1 MTKKPSI
8 LQILPALNSGGVER
22 GTIEISQA
30 IVKAGWRSVVASS
43 GGSMIAGVAYSGGEH
58 VKLPLKSKNPI
69 QIIKNIKPLVSLIH
83 KYEVDIVHAR
93 SRAPAWSAYYAAKIA
108 GVPFVTTFHGVYSSK
123 SRIKKKY
130 NGVMV
135 KGKKVIAVSQY
146 VKEHILRDYDC
157 DPEHVELIHRGADL
171 SLFTPEKVTP
181 GILEELAKS
190 WRLPDDNM
198 PVILMPG
205 RLTRWKGHEILIRAL
220 AKLPHR
226 NFLCIICG
234 DDSGHPTYKQEM
246 ADLIPSLNL
255 EEYVRM
261 APNTKFM
268 TEAYALCDM
277 VVVPST
283 NPEAFG
289 RVPVEAQ
296 AMGKLVIATNHG
308 GFTET
313 VIHNESGFLVEPGNV
328 EDLSATL
335 KFALELTPE
344 QRNIMGQNGKQFV
357 HEHFSLQKMQQ
368 KTLELY
374 ESLM

>member
-1 MTKKPSI
+1 MQKKPTI

-22 GTIEISQA
+22 GTVEISQA

-43 GGSMIAGVAYSGGEH
+43 GGPMIAGVAYSGGEH
-58 VKLPLKSKNPI
+58 VKLPLKSKSPM
-69 QIIKNIKPLVSLIH
+69 QIIKNIRLLTDLID

-93 SRAPAWSAYYAAKIA
+93 SRAPAWSAYYAAKAA
-108 GVPFVTTFHGVYSSK
+108 GVPFVTTFHGVYSSRNLFK
-123 SRIKKKY
+123 QKY
-130 NGVMV
+130 NAVMV
-135 KGKKVIAVSQY
+135 KGQKVIAVSQY

-157 DPEHVELIHRGADL
+157 DAEKISLIHRGADL
-171 SLFTPEKVTP
+171 SLFSHDKVTP
-181 GILEELAKS
+181 GCLEELART
-190 WRLPDDNM
+190 WRLPDDNV

-205 RLTRWKGHEILIRAL
+205 RLTRWKGHEVLIRAL

-226 NFLCIICG
+226 NFLCILLG
-234 DDSGHPTYKQEM
+234 DDSGHPTFKQEM
-246 ADLIPSLNL
+246 AQLIPSLNL
-255 EEYVRM
+255 EEYVRI

-313 VIHNESGFLVEPGNV
+313 VIHNETGFLVEPKNV

-344 QRNIMGQNGKQFV
+344 QRSIMGKRGQHFV
-357 HEHFSLQKMQQ
+357 YENYSLQKMQE
-368 KTLELY
+368 KTLDLY
-374 ESLM
+374 ASLL